1 VVFDGDRP
9 WFFEGTYQDFLER
22 IGWKDEENTPKPA
35 QLPKEQK
42 TKAERKDLRRLRA
55 EMISNRSRVL
65 NPLQE
70 RIRKLE
76 AQIISF
82 EEQLREDNM
91 TLLRASQ
98 QGAGRSIAALS
109 ISIHE
114 SRKRVES
121 LFEELEKLS
130 VEFHVK
136 SQEFETMFKE
146 LEQKV

>member
-1 VVFDGDRP
+1 MVFDGDRP
-9 WFFEGTYQDFLER
+9 WSFEGTYQDFLER
-22 IGWKDEENTPKPA
+22 IGWKDEEETPKPA
-35 QLPKEQK
+35 RCPGEQK
-42 TKAERKDLRRLRA
+42 KIERKDLRRLRA
-55 EMISNRSRVL
+55 EMITNRSRVL

-70 RIRKLE
+70 RIRELQ
-76 AQIISF
+76 AQIISI
-82 EEQLREDNM
+82 EEQLKDDNM
-91 TLLRASQ
+91 TLLRASA

-136 SQEFETMFKE
+136 SREFETMFKE
-146 LEQKV
+146 LEQKP